1 MTTRT
6 VSQENK
12 IRRRDRWGEMETR
25 NVKTFRNFEAMVGSK
40 TFFWNGRNTGK
51 MDIYKNPEKY
61 AKVISALHFIDEK
74 NHFAAFIL

>member
-25 NVKTFRNFEAMVGSK
+25 NVKTFRNFEAMVGGRD
-40 TFFWNGRNTGK
+40 FFLEW
-51 MDIYKNPEKY
+51 EKY
-61 AKVISALHFIDEK
+61 RK
-74 NHFAAFIL
+74 NGHLPKP